1 MKGDLFVLFSRG
13 EQLGHYENNTKR
25 HVSKKQNNWAQISEG
40 LSLSAHVNKKHL
52 RERGPRLQGAADQD
66 VHGWMMHVPDW
77 WQHAYV
83 MHHSLMTKCRVKCSN
98 YCCSF
103 VLRSGQRNVQQ
114 SYETSHYIDLQSKAT
129 LLEKIWIF
137 RVYVLMWNIK
147 CNCRS

>member
-13 EQLGHYENNTKR
+13 EQLDIMKTIQKDMFL
-25 HVSKKQNNWAQISEG
+25 KKQNNWAQIPEG
-40 LSLSAHVNKKHL
+40 ICLSAHVNKKHW
-52 RERGPRLQGAADQD
+52 RESGPRLQGAADQD

-83 MHHSLMTKCRVKCSN
+83 MHHSLMTKCRLKCRN

-129 LLEKIWIF
+129 LFGKN
-137 RVYVLMWNIK
+137 MNIPSVCFNVK
-147 CNCRS
+147 YKM